1 MLAILTTIFLK
12 MIYLPIGRI
21 SLNAQVAVEAS
32 APLKAPTSLMCG
44 MKATPAVPQQA
55 TLRIIG
61 LAQLKGTMTDLK
73 ASTEIQLRVAS
84 PSTGPW
90 KHNRIQQS

>member
-1 MLAILTTIFLK
+1 MTVTPNIQYTAYHISNLNNNIPK
-12 MIYLPIGRI
+12 DDLPIGRI

-55 TLRIIG
+55 ALRIIG
-61 LAQLKGTMTDLK
+61 LAQLKGTMTDL
-73 ASTEIQLRVAS
+73 
-84 PSTGPW
+84 
-90 KHNRIQQS
+90 